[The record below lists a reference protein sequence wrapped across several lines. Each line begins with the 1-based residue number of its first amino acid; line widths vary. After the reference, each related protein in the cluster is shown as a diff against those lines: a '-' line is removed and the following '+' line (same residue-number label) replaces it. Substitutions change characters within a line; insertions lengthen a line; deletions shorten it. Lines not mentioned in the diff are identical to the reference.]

1 MRVYHMYGLTEMSV
15 WQVMTRLETAEMLEE
30 MPVYVPGHNLLSD
43 TAVDCNDGQIEVRSE
58 NRQCWIRD
66 RDKSRFSIEIFPLI
80 M

>member
-1 MRVYHMYGLTEMSV
+1 MYGLTEMSV
-15 WQVMTRLETAEMLEE
+15 WQVMTRLETAEMVEE

-58 NRQCWIRD
+58 NRLCWIRD
-66 RDKSRFSIEIFPLI
+66 RDKSRFSIKIIQLI

>member
-15 WQVMTRLETAEMLEE
+15 WQVMTRLETAEMVEE

-58 NRQCWIRD
+58 TRQCWIRD